1 MGPFLPG
8 PIGPLYYGGDTDDP
22 MGKRVS
28 PLLDTRLTSVA
39 ARPHQRTRHFTVR
52 LSSCAYP
59 ASGISKVESH
69 PLAALLQPA
78 MGGLQPASGGHHR
91 NGKARKKLLVVLLA
105 ESLPIGRVEKDPVKL
120 QVVYGLGADA
130 GRASL
135 DLLKY
140 ELLKAEQVF
149 HRANALPTGG
159 QPARKCVC
167 FFTHNGQYFGSN
179 TRDFIT

>member
-1 MGPFLPG
+1 
-8 PIGPLYYGGDTDDP
+8 
-22 MGKRVS
+22 
-28 PLLDTRLTSVA
+28 
-39 ARPHQRTRHFTVR
+39 
-52 LSSCAYP
+52 
-59 ASGISKVESH
+59 
-69 PLAALLQPA
+69 

-149 HRANALPTGG
+149 HRENALPTGG

-167 FFTHNGQYFGSN
+167 FFTHNGQCFGSN
-179 TRDFIT
+179 TRDIIT

>member
-1 MGPFLPG
+1 MKSSRANL
-8 PIGPLYYGGDTDDP
+8 LYICCI
-22 MGKRVS
+22 
-28 PLLDTRLTSVA
+28 
-39 ARPHQRTRHFTVR
+39 
-52 LSSCAYP
+52 LSSSNGRAPYRSCAYP
-59 ASGISKVESH
+59 ASGLSKVASH
-69 PLAALLQPA
+69 SLAALLQPA

-179 TRDFIT
+179 TRFYHLTLWKRYHNTT

>member
-1 MGPFLPG
+1 MKSSRANL
-8 PIGPLYYGGDTDDP
+8 LYICCI
-22 MGKRVS
+22 
-28 PLLDTRLTSVA
+28 
-39 ARPHQRTRHFTVR
+39 
-52 LSSCAYP
+52 LSSSNGRAPYRSCAYP
-59 ASGISKVESH
+59 ASGLSKVASH
-69 PLAALLQPA
+69 SLAALLQPA

-120 QVVYGLGADA
+120 QVV
-130 GRASL
+130 SL

>member
-1 MGPFLPG
+1 MKSSRANL
-8 PIGPLYYGGDTDDP
+8 LYICCILSSSNG
-22 MGKRVS
+22 RV
-28 PLLDTRLTSVA
+28 PYR
-39 ARPHQRTRHFTVR
+39 
-52 LSSCAYP
+52 SCAYP
-59 ASGISKVESH
+59 ASGISKVASH
-69 PLAALLQPA
+69 SLAALLQSA
-78 MGGLQPASGGHHR
+78 MGGLQPASGDIIEMER
-91 NGKARKKLLVVLLA
+91 QGKSCSLSFLQNRSQSGGWRKT
-105 ESLPIGRVEKDPVKL
+105 PFKL

>member
-1 MGPFLPG
+1 MVERHIVLCLPCLWNIESRVPSLG
-8 PIGPLYYGGDTDDP
+8 CAPSTGYGRSTT
-22 MGKRVS
+22 GKWGTSSKWKGKEKVARS
-28 PLLDTRLTSVA
+28 PSRRIA
-39 ARPHQRTRHFTVR
+39 PNRA
-52 LSSCAYP
+52 
-59 ASGISKVESH
+59 
-69 PLAALLQPA
+69 
-78 MGGLQPASGGHHR
+78 GGER
-91 NGKARKKLLVVLLA
+91 
-105 ESLPIGRVEKDPVKL
+105 PVKL